1 MRIGVAWTPKS
12 PAFNYRALLPLSEM
26 ERRGHEVIW
35 PRDFAAGFD
44 PARLGGCEIV
54 HVYRRFTPDTRQ
66 AIAQL
71 RRAGA
76 AVTWDNDD
84 DYTNVPKEAPVYKKA
99 GGLGGRKMFGEQLK
113 MCRLA
118 DTVTVPTQTL
128 AERYRQNEL
137 ENVVVIENMLPKSSL
152 CKRARHSGIVIGW
165 IAGSE
170 HRADAVRLQ
179 ITDVLRRIVA
189 EHPDVRVECIGVNL
203 NLSERYRH
211 DLLVPFTKLANRIRY
226 FDIGI
231 APLADIPFN
240 HARSDIKLKEYGAAG
255 VPWLASPVGP
265 YANLGVQQ
273 GGRLV
278 PDGEW
283 YEALTWLVDTHRAR
297 KRLGKKGAR
306 WAKTKTVAQA
316 GQVWE
321 QIFLDSLARRKE
333 RDQQQV
339 NA

>member
-12 PAFNYRALLPLSEM
+12 AASNYRAVLPLKEM
-26 ERRGHEVIW
+26 ERRGHEVVW
-35 PRDFAAGFD
+35 PRDPTTGFD
-44 PARLGGCEIV
+44 PTRLVGCELV

-66 AIAQL
+66 AIARL

-84 DYTNVPKEAPVYKKA
+84 DYTNVPKEAPAYKKA

-137 ENVVVIENMLPKSSL
+137 ANVVVVENLLPKSSL

-165 IAGSE
+165 IAGYE

-179 ITDVLRRIVA
+179 ITDVLRRVVA

-211 DLLVPFTKLANRIRY
+211 DLLVPFSELTNRIRH

-240 HARSDIKLKEYGAAG
+240 HARSDIKLKEYAAAG

-265 YANLGVQQ
+265 YAGLGSDE

-278 PDGEW
+278 PDDGW
-283 YEALTWLVDTHRAR
+283 YEALDWLVDTHRAR
-297 KRLGKKGAR
+297 KQLGKKAAR

-316 GQVWE
+316 AQVWE
-321 QIFLDSLARRKE
+321 QIFVDSLERRQAPA
-333 RDQQQV
+333 QQRIS
-339 NA
+339 A